1 MDKHPASSSCRVTT
15 LTPRVLQPNKALF
28 VHSSDLISQ
37 QLWVS
42 ASFLSQFPFLY
53 QCLSELPFKQTACIP
68 ICVPWSA
75 SEETQKRT
83 TFPVGQVFCCF
94 GHCERGWRSKKAEMQ
109 TKHSFIQHSSFS
121 KYILSI
127 DLMPSTVLGPAGNLI
142 SSGSEEL
149 SFTHIPVHTPRPAL
163 SGLEVGVVPGEASCE
178 GDGGSKVGG
187 ELLRWSSG

>member
-1 MDKHPASSSCRVTT
+1 MSHGLLLRKPKKGQPSLSDKFFA
-15 LTPRVLQPNKALF
+15 ALDI
-28 VHSSDLISQ
+28 VKGDGE
-37 QLWVS
+37 
-42 ASFLSQFPFLY
+42 A
-53 QCLSELPFKQTACIP
+53 
-68 ICVPWSA
+68 
-75 SEETQKRT
+75 
-83 TFPVGQVFCCF
+83 
-94 GHCERGWRSKKAEMQ
+94 KKAEMQ
-109 TKHSFIQHSSFS
+109 TNHSFIQHSSFS

-149 SFTHIPVHTPRPAL
+149 SFTHIPVRKPRPTL